1 MSDDIFRLT
10 PLDVR
15 KQEFKKTMRGYDP
28 LQVEDFRGRAADEL
42 ERVVREKIA
51 LEERLRG
58 VDEQLAIFKEREK
71 AMNDAL
77 IAAQQLRAETREQA
91 EREAQMI
98 VREAEADA
106 ERRLERA
113 RRELERLEQ
122 SGQQLG
128 QKHHAYLTALRNLVE
143 RQKAELDALAE
154 TEPAPFGKVAGTIAP
169 AEQQAQAGGGGG
181 GSGDRRKSSPKWIK
195 SIVEE

>member
-1 MSDDIFRLT
+1 MSDDVFRLT

-15 KQEFKKTMRGYDP
+15 KQEFKKAMRGYEP
-28 LQVEDFRGRAADEL
+28 LAVEDFRSRAADEL
-42 ERVVREKIA
+42 ERVLRERMA
-51 LEERLRG
+51 LEERLRH
-58 VDEQLAIFKEREK
+58 VEERLKEYKARDK

-77 IAAQQLRAETREQA
+77 VAAQQLRAETREQA

-113 RRELERLEQ
+113 LRELDRIES
-122 SGQQLG
+122 SGQQLS
-128 QKHHAYLTALRNLVE
+128 QKHHAYLASLRTLVD
-143 RQKAELDALAE
+143 RQKAELDVLAASE
-154 TEPAPFGKVAGTIAP
+154 AANFGKVAGSIAP
-169 AEQQAQAGGGGG
+169 ADDAQRA
-181 GSGDRRKSSPKWIK
+181 RAARKSSPKWIK

>member
-1 MSDDIFRLT
+1 MSDDVFRLT

-15 KQEFKKTMRGYDP
+15 KQEFRKGMRGYDP
-28 LQVEDFRGRAADEL
+28 LQVEDFRGRVADEL
-42 ERVVREKIA
+42 ERVVREKLS
-51 LEERLRG
+51 LEERLAAAT
-58 VDEQLAIFKEREK
+58 EQLAAFRERER

-128 QKHHAYLTALRNLVE
+128 QKHHAYLTALRSLVE

-154 TEPAPFGKVAGTIAP
+154 TEPAPFGKVAGSIVP
-169 AEQQAQAGGGGG
+169 AEPASQQN
-181 GSGDRRKSSPKWIK
+181 RKTSPKWIK

>member
-1 MSDDIFRLT
+1 MSDDVFRLT

-28 LQVEDFRGRAADEL
+28 LAVEDFRSRVADEL
-42 ERVVREKIA
+42 ERVVRERIA
-51 LEERLRG
+51 LEARLKQ
-58 VDEQLAIFKEREK
+58 VEEQLKEYKAREK

-98 VREAEADA
+98 LREAEADA
-106 ERRLERA
+106 ERRVERT
-113 RRELERLEQ
+113 RREVERLEL
-122 SGQQLG
+122 GAQQVS
-128 QKHHAYLTALRNLVE
+128 QKHHAYLASLRALVE
-143 RQKAELDALAE
+143 RQKAELDALAAQ
-154 TEPAPFGKVAGTIAP
+154 EPSPFGKVAGSITP
-169 AEQQAQAGGGGG
+169 QDAEAQHT
-181 GSGDRRKSSPKWIK
+181 REVRKSSPKWIK

>member
-42 ERVVREKIA
+42 ERA
-51 LEERLRG
+51 GRG
-58 VDEQLAIFKEREK
+58 
-71 AMNDAL
+71 
-77 IAAQQLRAETREQA
+77 RA
-91 EREAQMI
+91 
-98 VREAEADA
+98 
-106 ERRLERA
+106 RA
-113 RRELERLEQ
+113 RRGRGRLEQ
-122 SGQQLG
+122 GGQQLG
-128 QKHHAYLTALRNLVE
+128 QKHHAYLTALRSLVE

-169 AEQQAQAGGGGG
+169 AEQQAQAGGGG
-181 GSGDRRKSSPKWIK
+181 DRRKTSPKWIK

>member
-1 MSDDIFRLT
+1 MNDDVFRLT

-15 KQEFKKTMRGYDP
+15 KQEFKKAMRGYDP
-28 LQVEDFRGRAADEL
+28 LQVEDFRGRVADEL
-42 ERVVREKIA
+42 EKVVREKIA
-51 LEERLRG
+51 LEERLAAAT
-58 VDEQLAIFKEREK
+58 EQLATFREREK

-91 EREAQMI
+91 EREAQI
-98 VREAEADA
+98 IIREAEADA
-106 ERRLERA
+106 ERRLERT

-122 SGQQLG
+122 SGLLLG
-128 QKHHAYLTALRNLVE
+128 QKHHAYLTALRSLVE

-154 TEPAPFGKVAGTIAP
+154 TEPAPFGKVAGSIAP
-169 AEQQAQAGGGGG
+169 AEREAGN
-181 GSGDRRKSSPKWIK
+181 RKTSPKWIK

>member
-1 MSDDIFRLT
+1 MNDDIFRLT

-15 KQEFKKTMRGYDP
+15 KQEFKKVMRGYDP

-128 QKHHAYLTALRNLVE
+128 QKHHAYLTALRVLVE

-169 AEQQAQAGGGGG
+169 ADQQAQAGGS
-181 GSGDRRKSSPKWIK
+181 GSGGRKSSPKWIK

>member
-1 MSDDIFRLT
+1 MSDEFRLT

-15 KQEFKKTMRGYDP
+15 KQEFKKVMRGYD
-28 LQVEDFRGRAADEL
+28 LLAVEDFRSRAADEL
-42 ERVVREKIA
+42 ERVVRERIA
-51 LEERLRG
+51 LEERLRAA
-58 VDEQLAIFKEREK
+58 EEKLAFFQEREK

-106 ERRLERA
+106 ERRVERA
-113 RRELERLEQ
+113 RRELERIET
-122 SGQQLG
+122 SGQQLA
-128 QKHHAYLTALRNLVE
+128 QKHNAYLATLRSLVE

-154 TEPAPFGKVAGTIAP
+154 SEQANFGKVAGSIAP
-169 AEQQAQAGGGGG
+169 AEPKENP
-181 GSGDRRKSSPKWIK
+181 RKSSPKWIK

>member
-1 MSDDIFRLT
+1 MSDDVFRLT

-15 KQEFKKTMRGYDP
+15 KQEFRKGMRGYEVLP
-28 LQVEDFRGRAADEL
+28 VEDFRGRVADEL
-42 ERVVREKIA
+42 ERVVREKLA
-51 LEERLRG
+51 LEERLKLA
-58 VDEQLAIFKEREK
+58 EQQLAAFKEREK

-77 IAAQQLRAETREQA
+77 IAAQQLRAETKEQA

-106 ERRLERA
+106 ERGLERA

-122 SGQQLG
+122 SGQQLA
-128 QKHHAYLTALRNLVE
+128 QRHHAYLASLRALVE

-154 TEPAPFGKVAGTIAP
+154 TEPAPFGKVAGSITP
-169 AEQQAQAGGGGG
+169 EQTARD
-181 GSGDRRKSSPKWIK
+181 SERRKSSPKWIK